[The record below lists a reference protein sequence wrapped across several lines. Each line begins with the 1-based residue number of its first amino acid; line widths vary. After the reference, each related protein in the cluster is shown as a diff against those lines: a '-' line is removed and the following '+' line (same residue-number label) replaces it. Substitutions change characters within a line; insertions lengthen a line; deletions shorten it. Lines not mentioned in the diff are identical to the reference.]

1 MGGKTRNIAIQL
13 VLLQCCKKNSPF
25 CFFVTRF
32 TVALGTGTGKNLDVR
47 VVSKYEAKLADRTVR
62 FWQKAL
68 ANGADNC
75 FVSVSNL
82 KTLVV
87 VTYKELSKF
96 TWY

>member
-1 MGGKTRNIAIQL
+1 MGGKTRNIAIRL
-13 VLLQCCKKNSPF
+13 VLLRCCKKNSPF
-25 CFFVTRF
+25 CFFFVTRF
-32 TVALGTGTGKNLDVR
+32 TVALGAGTGKNLDVR
-47 VVSKYEAKLADRTVR
+47 FVSKYEAKLADPTVR

-87 VTYKELSKF
+87 VTYKN
-96 TWY
+96 

>member
-1 MGGKTRNIAIQL
+1 M
-13 VLLQCCKKNSPF
+13 LQNTFP
-25 CFFVTRF
+25 FFVTLF
-32 TVALGTGTGKNLDVR
+32 TVALAGAGTGKNLDVR
-47 VVSKYEAKLADRTVR
+47 FVSKYIKAKLADRTVR
-62 FWQKAL
+62 FWEKAL
-68 ANGADNC
+68 ADGPDNC

>member
-13 VLLQCCKKNSPF
+13 VLLQCCKKIPLSV
-25 CFFVTRF
+25 FFVTRF
-32 TVALGTGTGKNLDVR
+32 TVALAGAGTGKNLDVR

-68 ANGADNC
+68 ADGADNC

-87 VTYKELSKF
+87 VTYKE
-96 TWY
+96 

>member
-1 MGGKTRNIAIQL
+1 M
-13 VLLQCCKKNSPF
+13 LQNTFP
-25 CFFVTRF
+25 FFVTLF
-32 TVALGTGTGKNLDVR
+32 TVALPGAGTGKLNLDVR
-47 VVSKYEAKLADRTVR
+47 FVFSKYKAKLADRTVR
-62 FWQKAL
+62 FWEKAL
-68 ANGADNC
+68 ADGADNC

>member
-1 MGGKTRNIAIQL
+1 M
-13 VLLQCCKKNSPF
+13 LQNTFP
-25 CFFVTRF
+25 FFVTLS
-32 TVALGTGTGKNLDVR
+32 TVALAGAGTGKNLDVR
-47 VVSKYEAKLADRTVR
+47 FVSKYKAKLADRTVR
-62 FWQKAL
+62 FWEKAL
-68 ANGADNC
+68 ADGADNC

>member
-1 MGGKTRNIAIQL
+1 MSTRLPNRYFPEID
-13 VLLQCCKKNSPF
+13 VGCP

-32 TVALGTGTGKNLDVR
+32 TVVLGAGTSKNLDVCLL
-47 VVSKYEAKLADRTVR
+47 SKYETKLANRTVR

-75 FVSVSNL
+75 FVSVSNM

-96 TWY
+96 TWH

>member
-1 MGGKTRNIAIQL
+1 M
-13 VLLQCCKKNSPF
+13 LQKNSPF

-32 TVALGTGTGKNLDVR
+32 TVALGAGTGKNLDVR
-47 VVSKYEAKLADRTVR
+47 VVSKYEARLADRTVR

-75 FVSVSNL
+75 FVSVSNM

-96 TWY
+96 TWH

>member
-1 MGGKTRNIAIQL
+1 MGGKTHNIAIQL
-13 VLLQCCKKNSPF
+13 VLLQCCKTNSP
-25 CFFVTRF
+25 FFVTRF
-32 TVALGTGTGKNLDVR
+32 TVALGAGMGKNLDVR
-47 VVSKYEAKLADRTVR
+47 LLSKYETKLADRTVR

>member
-1 MGGKTRNIAIQL
+1 M
-13 VLLQCCKKNSPF
+13 LQNTFP
-25 CFFVTRF
+25 FFVTLF
-32 TVALGTGTGKNLDVR
+32 TVALAGAGTGKNLDVR
-47 VVSKYEAKLADRTVR
+47 FAFSKYKAKLADRTVR
-62 FWQKAL
+62 FWEKAL
-68 ANGADNC
+68 ADGADNC

>member
-1 MGGKTRNIAIQL
+1 M
-13 VLLQCCKKNSPF
+13 LQKNSPF

-32 TVALGTGTGKNLDVR
+32 TVALGAGTGKNLDVR

-87 VTYKELSKF
+87 VSYKNWVNLHGINDILNFEHCKSV
-96 TWY
+96 WR